1 MFLLTWDQ
9 FTIDSET
16 VRNSSQWI
24 ALQLKER
31 FLLGSL
37 LFWKLQNFTPVSLFS
52 PTHAPLHY
60 PPPCITSLLL
70 LLFCQNMP
78 AVQLVFISVLFKK
91 RCAQS
96 RSGRGAGG
104 KLQHLGFFFFSF
116 LFWNMKCK
124 MLNRTPL
131 NVRVLPHCGHT
142 FNHCTRIYEKTCFNS
157 HGIW

>member
-52 PTHAPLHY
+52 PTHAPLPY
-60 PPPCITSLLL
+60 SLHNFTFIVISLSKHAGCSARIHL
-70 LLFCQNMP
+70 P
-78 AVQLVFISVLFKK
+78 A
-91 RCAQS
+91 
-96 RSGRGAGG
+96 
-104 KLQHLGFFFFSF
+104 LQKEMCTKPQREESCSILGLFFFSF
-116 LFWNMKCK
+116 LKHEMQNAKPNTFERA
-124 MLNRTPL
+124 RTTTL
-131 NVRVLPHCGHT
+131 RAHV
-142 FNHCTRIYEKTCFNS
+142 
-157 HGIW
+157 

>member
-52 PTHAPLHY
+52 PTHAPLPY
-60 PPPCITSLLL
+60 PLHNFTFIVIILSKHAGCSARIHL
-70 LLFCQNMP
+70 P
-78 AVQLVFISVLFKK
+78 ALQKEMCTK
-91 RCAQS
+91 PQQEG
-96 RSGRGAGG
+96 SGRKAAASWV
-104 KLQHLGFFFFSF
+104 FFFSF

-131 NVRVLPHCGHT
+131 NVRALPHCRHT
-142 FNHCTRIYEKTCFNS
+142 FNHCTRVYEKTCFKS

>member
-24 ALQLKER
+24 APQLKER

-52 PTHAPLHY
+52 P
-60 PPPCITSLLL
+60 PPTPCVTSLLL

-78 AVQLVFISVLFKK
+78 AVQLVFISLLFKK

-104 KLQHLGFFFFSF
+104 KLQLPVLFIYFFFPFSF
-116 LFWNMKCK
+116 LKHEMQNAKP
-124 MLNRTPL
+124 N
-131 NVRVLPHCGHT
+131 T
-142 FNHCTRIYEKTCFNS
+142 FERARPTTL
-157 HGIW
+157 